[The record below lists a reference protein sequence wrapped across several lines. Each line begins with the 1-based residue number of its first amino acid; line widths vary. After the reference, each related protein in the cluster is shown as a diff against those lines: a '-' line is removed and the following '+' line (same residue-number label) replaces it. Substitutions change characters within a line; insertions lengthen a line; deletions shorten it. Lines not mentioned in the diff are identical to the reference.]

1 MKTIKLNLLLIIISL
16 TFYSCIIDDYESFND
31 ANIKFI
37 TYWKDDIFNSQ
48 DFKNSILVDGDT
60 LSLKDFKYVIS
71 DLKLTSEKDTINIID
86 YKLMK
91 GFNNFNIDNITNDV
105 YKISFN
111 FGIEN
116 INDDFSQL
124 KAQNFDI
131 ENGYYFMKMSFKK
144 KNRDSLYNYNIAK
157 KSISSRVK
165 SFKIIIDGF
174 QPSKGY
180 FISEAVIGLNLK
192 NLLTNPNLISLD
204 SLSSNSLDN
213 ENLQLQMIENS
224 KNIFYLE
231 RFNYD

>member
-60 LSLKDFKYVIS
+60 LSLKDLKYVIS
-71 DLKLTSEKDTINIID
+71 DLKLTSDRDTINIVD

-91 GFNNFNIDNITNDV
+91 GFDNFNIDNINNDV

-116 INDDFSQL
+116 VNDNFSQL

-204 SLSSNSLDN
+204 SLTSNSLDN